1 MSTKLASISVLA
13 LSMIALAP
21 PAYALKDNQILP
33 GAKRIGHVSSG
44 DLKGACD
51 RSGGDFIETSEEY
64 GCASDGGWVY
74 CEKSSGDCV
83 GQSSAGKKAS
93 LPRPGKV
100 PLDAGATTLK
110 RATR

>member
-1 MSTKLASISVLA
+1 MSAKLASVSLLA

-21 PAYALKDNQILP
+21 SAHALEDSQILP

-44 DLKGACD
+44 DLAGACE

-64 GCASDGGWVY
+64 GCATDDAWIY

-83 GQSSAGKKAS
+83 GQSGTQKAGI
-93 LPRPGKV
+93 PRPGKGPFRV
-100 PLDAGATTLK
+100 ETGK
-110 RATR
+110 MQRATR